1 MAEKEESYATGKPL
15 QTRAECLDSPRSVR
29 ALLHIPGAVRQRAPF
44 ATKSALVVQAVIEAA
59 EQEYLL
65 LEMLARLPQ
74 PVQITRE
81 GLSYTWH
88 NVLALKVPQPRCSR

>member
-1 MAEKEESYATGKPL
+1 
-15 QTRAECLDSPRSVR
+15 
-29 ALLHIPGAVRQRAPF
+29 
-44 ATKSALVVQAVIEAA
+44 LVVQAVIEAA

-88 NVLALKVPQPRCSR
+88 VLALKVPQPRCSR